1 VRVHASGLN
10 PLDIKISNGAPAHA
24 KQPLPAVFGL
34 DLAGTVVE
42 LCDAV
47 DGFAIGDEVFGMAG
61 GIGGA
66 QGAMAEYIA
75 VDARLIAIKPKYLS
89 MREAAALPLVVIT
102 AWEGLMDRDRV
113 LNLSAATRA

>member
-1 VRVHASGLN
+1 MRVHASGLN